1 MRILLL
7 TLALLACFFV
17 SAAYAQVEKPT
28 DNVYFPG
35 YVMEAAHPLA
45 SFVPETLHPACAT
58 LMQGDFAAAAISFQ
72 PYVTSH
78 PDELA
83 PWIGYLQA
91 IRGKRNALLPLY
103 QKQAASKPTVANE
116 FKLGVLAFYLFGERY
131 TDGTKQG
138 QARKTMLARLA
149 QESLTEAYHLSHDPA
164 VGFMLQASYDYTSHY
179 VKKTG
184 DRLALSEDM
193 IKSVGG
199 EQVYRFYLQAKAHDW
214 SGPPPPLPPL
224 SRDKLVILRY
234 IVGDRW
240 AANSAIRSIVD
251 TTYTNGKVQNT
262 ERVIPNS
269 PAMTKASAYFGQ
281 WRQQLVAAT
290 Q

>member
-1 MRILLL
+1 MHIRLFLI
-7 TLALLACFFV
+7 ALFLCSFV
-17 SAAYAQVEKPT
+17 PMAHAQVEKPT

-35 YVMEAAHPLA
+35 YVMEAVHPLA
-45 SFVPETLHPACAT
+45 SFVPEALHPACAA
-58 LMQGDFAAAAISFQ
+58 LMQGDLSAAESAFQ
-72 PYVTSH
+72 VYTASH
-78 PDELA
+78 PDDLT

-91 IRGKRNALLPLY
+91 TQGKRSSLLASY
-103 QKQAASKPTVANE
+103 QKQAISKPTAANE

-138 QARKTMLARLA
+138 AARKTMLARLA
-149 QESLTEAYHLSHDPA
+149 QESLTEAYHLSHNPA
-164 VGFMLQASYDYTSHY
+164 VGFVLQASYDYTSHF
-179 VKKTG
+179 VKQTG
-184 DRLALSEDM
+184 NRLALSEDM

-199 EQVYRFYLQAKAHDW
+199 EKVYSSYLQAKAHGW
-214 SGPPPPLPPL
+214 SGLPPSLPPL

-251 TTYTNGKVQNT
+251 TTFTNGKLQNT
-262 ERVIPNS
+262 ERVIPNA
-269 PAMTKASAYFGQ
+269 PAMMNASDYFGR
-281 WRQQLVAAT
+281 WRQQLIAAT